1 MSTPFQFMQ
10 DHFWATYAAALAW
23 VAFVVVAS
31 VVYRRIKS
39 KPFRIVEPDNPLFM
53 EKWTSGR
60 SLRNVIGRLG
70 GARNCLFVAV
80 TRNELIVR
88 PHFPFNLFFLP
99 EIYGLEIVVPR
110 ASVRGVELKSGVISD
125 SVLINIDRFPDIGF
139 QLELRLRAPTEFI
152 QAMRT

>member
-1 MSTPFQFMQ
+1 MPFQFLQ
-10 DHFWATYAAALAW
+10 DHFGTIYAATAVW
-23 VAFVVVAS
+23 ITFVIIAS
-31 VVYRRIKS
+31 IVYRRTKS
-39 KPFRIVEPDNPLFM
+39 KPFCVVEPDNPLFI

-80 TRNELIVR
+80 TRIELIVR

-110 ASVRGVELKSGVISD
+110 ASVRGVELKSGAISD
-125 SVLINIDRFPDIGF
+125 SVLINIDRSPDIGF

>member
-1 MSTPFQFMQ
+1 MTTLHQFMQ
-10 DHFWATYAAALAW
+10 DNFWTTFAVTLIW
-23 VAFVVVAS
+23 VTLIAVAS
-31 VVYRRIKS
+31 VTYRKIKS
-39 KPFRIVEPDNPLFM
+39 KPFRIVEPDNPLFI

-88 PHFPFNLFFLP
+88 PHFPLTLFFLP
-99 EIYGLEIVVPR
+99 EIYGLELVVPR